1 MSIYFFVFYG
11 LGGNSAFGKKC
22 HSVLD
27 TESMKWPFYVDSRQL
42 ACRRQACA
50 TMTFEKKFHF
60 KRHKQNCCTG

>member
-1 MSIYFFVFYG
+1 MTGKALFNDKLKRS
-11 LGGNSAFGKKC
+11 NSAFRKKC

-50 TMTFEKKFHF
+50 GMTFEKKFNF
-60 KRHKQNCCTG
+60 KRHKQNC